1 MKNIKI
7 KRTMLSHTK
16 ICKTGMYWRHWW
28 IVYPLLICIFGN
40 SLVLSQRGFT
50 FDYDSEYY
58 DDQDQNY
65 LRIFEETTRKQVND
79 TRNYYSKCAKKIF
92 KKYLIFSNC

>member
-1 MKNIKI
+1 
-7 KRTMLSHTK
+7 
-16 ICKTGMYWRHWW
+16 MYWRHWW

-79 TRNYYSKCAKKIF
+79 TSNRYIFIQNARKKIL
-92 KKYLIFSNC
+92 KKYLLLSNC

>member
-28 IVYPLLICIFGN
+28 IVYSLLICIFGN

-79 TRNYYSKCAKKIF
+79 TSNRYIFIRNV
-92 KKYLIFSNC
+92 

>member
-1 MKNIKI
+1 M
-7 KRTMLSHTK
+7 
-16 ICKTGMYWRHWW
+16 
-28 IVYPLLICIFGN
+28 LICIFGN

-79 TRNYYSKCAKKIF
+79 TNNKYLFIRNVL
-92 KKYLIFSNC
+92 KKYLFSTKTSWNSNSE